1 MAGILICP
9 SHGSQPPVSA
19 SARLRDALSN
29 GVGIPE
35 SWVSLVVIKS
45 VTRISVQLVD
55 SALVLEAGLNP
66 AASPFVL
73 FDRDIA
79 QKKLNDRLLIRTL
92 IPSELNTPRV
102 CGRCLAEAIQP
113 QGTKRLSVDAGV
125 HAGQDSSGTQTPS
138 HVFPNG
144 DKRQGAAAER
154 EP

>member
-9 SHGSQPPVSA
+9 SHGSQTPVSA
-19 SARLRDALSN
+19 SARLRDALCN

-35 SWVSLVVIKS
+35 SWVSLVVIHG
-45 VTRISVQLVD
+45 VDRIIALHID
-55 SALVLEAGLNP
+55 SALVLEAGLDP

-73 FDRDIA
+73 FDRDVA
-79 QKKLNDRLLIRTL
+79 QKKLNDRLLIRKL

-125 HAGQDSSGTQTPS
+125 HAGQGSSGTQTPS
-138 HVFPNG
+138 LVFPSG